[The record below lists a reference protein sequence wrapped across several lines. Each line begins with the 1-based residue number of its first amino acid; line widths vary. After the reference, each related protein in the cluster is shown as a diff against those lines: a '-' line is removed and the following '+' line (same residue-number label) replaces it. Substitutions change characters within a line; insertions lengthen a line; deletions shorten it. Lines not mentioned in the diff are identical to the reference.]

1 MKNIKV
7 HAIVLALI
15 IIAEMIGNVSF
26 KIGVGTIVL
35 LPMLYALI
43 MGIFMAP
50 KFLKVVNQKDMLD
63 ASSLIGI
70 TLMLLMA
77 RYGTLVGPTLP
88 KILAAS
94 PALILQE
101 FLVIWAL
108 FSSVCLWL
116 FIWASNVKLSVRLTP
131 LPVNLT

>member
-101 FLVIWAL
+101 FGNLGTVL
-108 FSSVCLWL
+108 SVCLWL
-116 FIWASNVKLSVRLTP
+116 FIWASNVKLSVRRTL
-131 LPVNLT
+131 LPANLT

>member
-77 RYGTLVGPTLP
+77 RYGTPGR
-88 KILAAS
+88 AN
-94 PALILQE
+94 PAQDFGRFTGADLTG
-101 FLVIWAL
+101 IW
-108 FSSVCLWL
+108 
-116 FIWASNVKLSVRLTP
+116 
-131 LPVNLT
+131 

>member
-1 MKNIKV
+1 LINIFSNYKLQQENDGKGKVDFVKNIKV

-50 KFLKVVNQKDMLD
+50 KFLKVVNQKEICWMQ
-63 ASSLIGI
+63 
-70 TLMLLMA
+70 A
-77 RYGTLVGPTLP
+77 R
-88 KILAAS
+88 
-94 PALILQE
+94 
-101 FLVIWAL
+101 
-108 FSSVCLWL
+108 
-116 FIWASNVKLSVRLTP
+116 
-131 LPVNLT
+131 

>member
-101 FLVIWAL
+101 FWAL

>member
-43 MGIFMAP
+43 MG
-50 KFLKVVNQKDMLD
+50 FL
-63 ASSLIGI
+63 
-70 TLMLLMA
+70 
-77 RYGTLVGPTLP
+77 
-88 KILAAS
+88 
-94 PALILQE
+94 
-101 FLVIWAL
+101 W
-108 FSSVCLWL
+108 
-116 FIWASNVKLSVRLTP
+116 RL
-131 LPVNLT
+131 NF

>member
-63 ASSLIGI
+63 ALVDRHY
-70 TLMLLMA
+70 TDA
-77 RYGTLVGPTLP
+77 ADGTLRYFGWAD
-88 KILAAS
+88 AA
-94 PALILQE
+94 
-101 FLVIWAL
+101 
-108 FSSVCLWL
+108 
-116 FIWASNVKLSVRLTP
+116 
-131 LPVNLT
+131 

>member
-77 RYGTLVGPTLP
+77 LGGGVVAYFVMQKKAAKP
-88 KILAAS
+88 KPHPDLDDEDEDDEDD
-94 PALILQE
+94 Q
-101 FLVIWAL
+101 
-108 FSSVCLWL
+108 
-116 FIWASNVKLSVRLTP
+116 
-131 LPVNLT
+131 

>member
-70 TLMLLMA
+70 TLMLLMHV
-77 RYGTLVGPTLP
+77 TV
-88 KILAAS
+88 
-94 PALILQE
+94 
-101 FLVIWAL
+101 
-108 FSSVCLWL
+108 LWL
-116 FIWASNVKLSVRLTP
+116 GRRCLKFWRL
-131 LPVNLT
+131 LRL

>member
-50 KFLKVVNQKDMLD
+50 KFLKVVNQKGYAGCKLADRHYTD
-63 ASSLIGI
+63 A
-70 TLMLLMA
+70 A
-77 RYGTLVGPTLP
+77 DGTLRYFGWAD
-88 KILAAS
+88 AA
-94 PALILQE
+94 
-101 FLVIWAL
+101 
-108 FSSVCLWL
+108 
-116 FIWASNVKLSVRLTP
+116 
-131 LPVNLT
+131 

>member
-50 KFLKVVNQKDMLD
+50 KFLKVVNQRICWMQLADRHYTD
-63 ASSLIGI
+63 A
-70 TLMLLMA
+70 A
-77 RYGTLVGPTLP
+77 DGTLRYFAGAD
-88 KILAAS
+88 AA
-94 PALILQE
+94 
-101 FLVIWAL
+101 
-108 FSSVCLWL
+108 
-116 FIWASNVKLSVRLTP
+116 
-131 LPVNLT
+131 

>member
-94 PALILQE
+94 PALILQD
-101 FLVIWAL
+101 FVIWAL

>member
-50 KFLKVVNQKDMLD
+50 KFLKVVNQKDIKLADRHYTD
-63 ASSLIGI
+63 A
-70 TLMLLMA
+70 A
-77 RYGTLVGPTLP
+77 DGTLRYFGWAD
-88 KILAAS
+88 AA
-94 PALILQE
+94 
-101 FLVIWAL
+101 
-108 FSSVCLWL
+108 
-116 FIWASNVKLSVRLTP
+116 
-131 LPVNLT
+131 